1 MRLTSEQFLA
11 LATGS
16 RFLACSVDV
25 DWLTEAV
32 ERIEYEL
39 AAGKQLP
46 ELLSAADLPHEGH
59 VVSVGFVNNGIPPS
73 DLMPTGDEFARSV
86 LALENELGVQF
97 CGIIPLA
104 GANINVLMAL
114 HTAMELGVPLI
125 DADQMGRVFSQLHQS
140 VFTLA
145 GLPAGPLAVTGGT
158 GESALLH
165 VESPVRAERLVRAL
179 ASELGGWAATALYPM
194 RVATLREHGIHG
206 TLSRN
211 MRLGVILDGPDDAE
225 RKYRRLVS
233 EEGVRKI
240 LHARVTDVTG
250 MSRPAPP
257 GEPDLPSSVF
267 CEELGTG
274 RIIQLEIQNELLMLM
289 VDGTVEAVMPDII
302 TMVDP
307 VNARV
312 ASFED
317 LWVGHRLDI
326 MVLPAAP
333 EWYTAEGLELV
344 GPRAHHIPLPDRK
357 RRHV

>member
-1 MRLTSEQFLA
+1 MRLTRDQFLA

-25 DWLTEAV
+25 DWMNEAV
-32 ERIEYEL
+32 ERIEFDIK
-39 AAGKQLP
+39 AGMLLP
-46 ELLSAADLPHEGH
+46 ELAPATALPNDGF
-59 VVSVGFVNNGIPPS
+59 VVSVGFVNNGLPPS
-73 DLMPTGDEFARSV
+73 DLLPSGDEFVASV
-86 LALENELGVQF
+86 RALERELGVQF
-97 CGIIPLA
+97 CGVIPLA
-104 GANINVLMAL
+104 GANINVVIAL

-125 DADQMGRVFSQLHQS
+125 DADQMGRVFSLLHQS

-145 GLPAGPLAVTGGT
+145 GLPAGPLAVTGAT
-158 GESALLH
+158 GESAVIN

-179 ASELGGWAATALYPM
+179 AGELGGWAASALYPM
-194 RVATLREHGIHG
+194 RVATLEQHGLHG

-211 MRLGVILDGPDDAE
+211 MRIGAILNGPESAD
-225 RKYRRLVS
+225 RMYQQLVS
-233 EEGVRKI
+233 KEGVRKI

-267 CEELGTG
+267 CEEVGTG
-274 RIIQLEIQNELLMLM
+274 RVVQLEIQNELLMLM

-302 TMVDP
+302 TLLDP
-307 VNARV
+307 ANAQV
-312 ASFED
+312 AGFED

-333 EWYTAEGLELV
+333 EWYTPEGLRLV
-344 GPRAHHIPLPDRK
+344 GPRAHHIPLPERK
-357 RRHV
+357 RRHA

>member
-1 MRLTSEQFLA
+1 MQLTREQFLA

-16 RFLACSVDV
+16 RFLACSVDI
-25 DWLTEAV
+25 DWLAEAV
-32 ERIEYEL
+32 ERIEFDLADGKEL
-39 AAGKQLP
+39 PHFVPA
-46 ELLSAADLPHEGH
+46 SDLPDDGF
-59 VVSVGFVNNGIPPS
+59 VASVGFVNNGIPPS
-73 DLMPTGDEFARSV
+73 DLLPSGDEFVASV
-86 LALENELGVQF
+86 RALEAELGAKL
-97 CGIIPLA
+97 CGVIPLA
-104 GANINVLMAL
+104 GANINVVIAL
-114 HTAMELGVPLI
+114 HAAMDLGVPLI
-125 DADQMGRVFSQLHQS
+125 DADQMGRVFSLLYQS

-145 GLPAGPLAVTGGT
+145 GLPAGPLAVTGAT
-158 GESALLH
+158 GESAVIH
-165 VESPVRAERLVRAL
+165 VESPHRAERLVRSL
-179 ASELGGWAATALYPM
+179 AGEFGGWAACALYPM
-194 RVATLREHGIHG
+194 RVATLRQHGIHG

-211 MRLGVILDGPDDAE
+211 MRLGAILDGPDDAE

-267 CEELGTG
+267 CEEVGTG

-302 TMVDP
+302 TLVDP
-307 VNARV
+307 VNASV

-326 MVLPAAP
+326 MVLPAPP
-333 EWYTAEGLELV
+333 EWYTPEGLRLV
-344 GPRAHHIPLPDRK
+344 GPRAHHIPLPERK
-357 RRHV
+357 RRFA